1 MPTREKA
8 AILYERHGGSVTRD
22 VVVGLDPLADRP
34 DLNRRRREM
43 FVASNPP
50 YDVIFGE
57 VLCGQY
63 GLLQKAISYFKSAT
77 IMLYTS
83 Q

>member
-1 MPTREKA
+1 M
-8 AILYERHGGSVTRD
+8 YERHGGSVTRD
-22 VVVGLDPLADRP
+22 FVVGLDPLADRP
-34 DLNRRRREM
+34 DLIRRRREM

-63 GLLQKAISYFKSAT
+63 GLLQKAITYFISAT
-77 IMLYTS
+77 IMLH
-83 Q
+83 